1 MLPPLAHVVAYSV
14 QLAALAI
21 AAQLMTRVLR
31 LRAPLPALRF
41 WQTIFA
47 ASLLLPLL
55 QPRAMDGDATLSA
68 TALAS
73 LTASMPGAVMTA
85 TIGAAEWIMLVIAAG
100 IAIKLL
106 WLGAGVARLR
116 SIIRRASFDPALDG
130 VLQDLTRTLDTAAT
144 IAFSDDVGSPAT
156 VGARRPLILLPRR
169 VRELPPA
176 VQRAVIAHELVHVRR
191 GDWLFTIAEECW
203 CAVLWFHPGARLVA
217 SRLALARE
225 TVVDKLTI
233 ALTRDRRAYAQ
244 ALLAFA
250 QPQSQL
256 PGVTP
261 FIGRRHLSQRISLIT
276 EEDVM
281 NRRRLLVSFAIA
293 IVVCSAVTVSAIAVI
308 PMVQPSQ
315 IYKPGKDVTA
325 PTVLTEVKPTY
336 TPEAMERK
344 IQGTMLL
351 GVVILG
357 SGDVGDVHVTRSLD
371 AEYGLDREAVSAMK
385 RWKFRPAMKNGKP
398 VAVEVAVEMTFTL
411 KP

>member
-1 MLPPLAHVVAYSV
+1 M
-14 QLAALAI
+14 
-21 AAQLMTRVLR
+21 
-31 LRAPLPALRF
+31 
-41 WQTIFA
+41 
-47 ASLLLPLL
+47 
-55 QPRAMDGDATLSA
+55 
-68 TALAS
+68 
-73 LTASMPGAVMTA
+73 
-85 TIGAAEWIMLVIAAG
+85 
-100 IAIKLL
+100 
-106 WLGAGVARLR
+106 
-116 SIIRRASFDPALDG
+116 
-130 VLQDLTRTLDTAAT
+130 
-144 IAFSDDVGSPAT
+144 
-156 VGARRPLILLPRR
+156 
-169 VRELPPA
+169 
-176 VQRAVIAHELVHVRR
+176 
-191 GDWLFTIAEECW
+191 
-203 CAVLWFHPGARLVA
+203 
-217 SRLALARE
+217 
-225 TVVDKLTI
+225 VDELTI

-261 FIGRRHLSQRISLIT
+261 FIGRRHLSQRIALIT
-276 EEDVM
+276 EEDLM

-315 IYKPGKDVTA
+315 IYKPGKDVTP

-351 GVVILG
+351 GVVILS

-385 RWKFRPAMKNGKP
+385 RWTFRPAMKDGKP
-398 VAVEVAVEMTFTL
+398 VAVEVAVEMAFTL